1 MTTSFAALKQARS
14 NSFDKLNS
22 QLQKLNNASPSQNDD
37 YWKLEVDKA
46 GNGYAIIRFL
56 PAPNGEDLPFVRVF
70 DHGFQGPGGW
80 YIENS
85 LTTIGQD
92 DPVSEH
98 NSQLWNSGSDAN
110 KEIARK
116 QKRRLSYHANIYV
129 VKDPTN
135 PQNEGKVFLYKF
147 GKKIFDKLNA
157 AMNPEFEDETP
168 INPFDFWEG
177 ANFKLKCR
185 NGDGGYRTYE
195 PSSFDEVSPLL
206 TDDDALEGVWKSEKS
221 LQDII
226 DPKNFK
232 SYSELKAKLYK
243 VLALDGGSHAPTTKA
258 EDDDVEMNFTP
269 KFEERSA
276 PAQAE
281 ASSPTMAEESFKAPA
296 STDDDDDLDFFK
308 GLAND

>member
-1 MTTSFAALKQARS
+1 MTTSFAALKKARTS
-14 NSFDKLNS
+14 SFDKLNS
-22 QLQKLNNASPSQNDD
+22 QLQKLNNANAPSASDN

-56 PAPNGEDLPFVRVF
+56 PAPQGEDLPFVRVF

-92 DPVSEH
+92 DPVSEY
-98 NSQLWNSGSDAN
+98 NSQLWNSGIDAN
-110 KEIARK
+110 KDIARK

-129 VKDPTN
+129 VKDPAN

-177 ANFKLKCR
+177 ANFKLKAR

-195 PSSFDEVSPLL
+195 PSSFDEPSALL
-206 TDDDALEGVWKSEKS
+206 EDDAELERVWESQKS
-221 LQDII
+221 LNEIV

-232 SYSELKAKLYK
+232 SYDELKAKLYK
-243 VLALDGGSHAPTTKA
+243 VLGLDGSQHAPTTKA
-258 EDDDVEMNFTP
+258 EDDDVEMDFTP
-269 KFEERSA
+269 KFQERSA
-276 PAQAE
+276 PALDE
-281 ASSPTMAEESFKAPA
+281 APSPTLSEQSFGSA
-296 STDDDDDLDFFK
+296 SDDDDDLDFFK
-308 GLAND
+308 NLADD